1 MASET
6 LDRGRGRRDGSQ
18 GAGAAPPP
26 GAQAAAPSDVSE
38 YRWLILIGLITA
50 AIMEILDTT
59 IVNVSLPQMAG
70 NLSATQ
76 DEIGWV
82 VTGYIL
88 SNVVVLPMTA
98 WLGQRFG
105 RKRYLAASILIF
117 IAASFFCGTSRSLVE
132 LVFWRIIQGAGGAA
146 LLSTA
151 QATLRQIFPPE
162 QQGLVQAI
170 FILGVVMGPTVG
182 PTLGGYITDNYNW
195 PWIFYINIPVGLVS
209 FFLVTT
215 FLHDPPSQ
223 RKAGPIDWLGIG
235 LLAVGLGSL
244 QFVLE
249 EGKRYDWWDSALIT
263 RLAILAGLCLVGLVV
278 WEMWPSN
285 KHPVIDFH
293 VLKNKT
299 LTGGLLLFITLGFGL
314 FGGVF
319 IFPLFVQNVLGF
331 SSTET
336 GLVLFP
342 GGLASAV
349 GAVVC
354 GRLLNGRKALV
365 DPRLLIL
372 VGLAIFA
379 YSMWGLGHLTVQS
392 GVPDTRFALIVRGL
406 GLGFLFTPLN
416 FIVFASLKGPEIQ
429 QGSSFINLARQLGG
443 SFGIAYLSTYLSD
456 QAEYHRVNL
465 IAHVYSGNPEL
476 AARQAAVA
484 QSLLAHGSSQA
495 AATAAALGQ
504 INGIVVKQSLTMS
517 YNDAFLFVLVSML
530 VTAPAV
536 LLLGKAKKAPAGGG
550 GGH

>member
-1 MASET
+1 MASQT
-6 LDRGRGRRDGSQ
+6 ADRGRGRRDSGPSAPAP
-18 GAGAAPPP
+18 AGAFPADINPH
-26 GAQAAAPSDVSE
+26 
-38 YRWLILIGLITA
+38 RWLILVGLITA
-50 AIMEILDTT
+50 AMMEILDTT

-105 RKRYLAASILIF
+105 RKRYLAVSILLF

-132 LVFWRIIQGAGGAA
+132 LVFWRILQGAGGAA

-151 QATLRQIFPPE
+151 QATLRQIFPQE

-195 PWIFYINIPVGLVS
+195 PWIFFINVPIGLVS

-215 FLHDPPSQ
+215 FLHDPPGA
-223 RKAGPIDWLGIG
+223 RKVGPIDWLGIG

-249 EGKRYDWWDSALIT
+249 EGKRYDWWDSPMIL
-263 RLAILAGLCLVGLVV
+263 RLAILAGVCLVSLIV
-278 WEMWPSN
+278 WQMWPSN
-285 KHPVIDFH
+285 KHPVVDFH
-293 VLKNKT
+293 VLKNRT
-299 LTGGLLLFITLGFGL
+299 LTAGLLLFVTLGFGL

-331 SSTET
+331 SPTET

-342 GGLASAV
+342 GGLASAF

-354 GRLLNGRKALV
+354 GRLLNGKKALV
-365 DPRLLIL
+365 DPRILIVIGL
-372 VGLAIFA
+372 VIFA
-379 YSMWGLGHLTVQS
+379 YSMWGLGHLTTQS
-392 GVPDTRFALIVRGL
+392 GVPDTRFALIIRGL
-406 GLGFLFTPLN
+406 GLGFLFTPIN
-416 FIVFASLKGPEIQ
+416 FVVFASLKGPEIQ
-429 QGSSFINLARQLGG
+429 QASSFINLSRQLGG

-456 QAEYHRVNL
+456 QTAYHRANL
-465 IAHVYSGNPEL
+465 VTHIYSGNPEL
-476 AARQAAVA
+476 AARQAAAA
-484 QSLLAHGSSQA
+484 QNLLAQGFSEA
-495 AATAAALGQ
+495 ASKAAALGQ
-504 INGIVVKQSLTMS
+504 INGELMRQAQVMS
-517 YNDAFLFVLVSML
+517 YNDAFLFVLLAML

-536 LLLGKAKKAPAGGG
+536 FLLNKPRKAPAGGG

>member
-6 LDRGRGRRDGSQ
+6 IDRKRREGS
-18 GAGAAPPP
+18 APGPSPP
-26 GAQAAAPSDVSE
+26 GAPPSEISE

-50 AIMEILDTT
+50 AVMEILDTT

-105 RKRYLAASILIF
+105 RKRYLAASILLF
-117 IAASFFCGTSRSLVE
+117 IVASFFCGTSRSLVE
-132 LVFWRIIQGAGGAA
+132 LVFWRILQGAGGAA

-151 QATLRQIFPPE
+151 QATLRQIFPAE

-170 FILGVVMGPTVG
+170 FVLGVVMGPTIG
-182 PTLGGYITDNYNW
+182 PALGGYITDNYNW
-195 PWIFYINIPVGLVS
+195 PWIFFINVPIGLIS

-215 FLHDPPSQ
+215 FLHDPPGQ

-235 LLAVGLGSL
+235 LLAAGLGSL

-263 RLAILAGLCLVGLVV
+263 RLAVLAGLCLVGLIV
-278 WEMWPSN
+278 WELWPSN
-285 KHPVIDFH
+285 KHPVVDFR
-293 VLKNKT
+293 VLKNRT
-299 LTGGLLLFITLGFGL
+299 LTAGLILFITLGFGL

-319 IFPLFVQNVLGF
+319 IFPLFVQNILGF
-331 SSTET
+331 TPTAT
-336 GLVLFP
+336 GLVLLP
-342 GGLASAV
+342 GGLASAF

-354 GRLLNGRKALV
+354 GRLLNGKKALV
-365 DPRLLIL
+365 DPRALIL
-372 VGLAIFA
+372 IGLAIFA
-379 YSMWGLGHLTVQS
+379 YSMWDLGHLTTQS
-392 GVPDTRFALIVRGL
+392 GEADTRVALIVRGL
-406 GLGFLFTPLN
+406 GLGFLFTPIN
-416 FIVFASLKGPEIQ
+416 FVVFASLKRPEIQ
-429 QGSSFINLARQLGG
+429 QASSFINLARQLGG

-456 QAEYHRVNL
+456 MEAYHRANL
-465 IAHVYSGNPEL
+465 VANLYPGNTEL
-476 AARQAAVA
+476 LARQAALAPTFLA
-484 QSLLAHGSSQA
+484 QGRSMAQA
-495 AATAAALGQ
+495 SAAALGQ
-504 INGIVVKQSLTMS
+504 INGEVVKQSLTMS
-517 YNDAFLFVLVSML
+517 FNDAFLFVLLVVL

-536 LLLGKAKKAPAGGG
+536 FLLRKIKGAAPTGG

>member
-6 LDRGRGRRDGSQ
+6 ARGRGRRQSGPPAPG
-18 GAGAAPPP
+18 GASAV
-26 GAQAAAPSDVSE
+26 PSDVSQ
-38 YRWLILIGLITA
+38 YRWLILVGLITA
-50 AIMEILDTT
+50 AMMEILDTT

-105 RKRYLAASILIF
+105 RKRYLATSILIF
-117 IAASFFCGTSRSLVE
+117 IAASFFCGTSRSLIE
-132 LVFWRIIQGAGGAA
+132 LVFWRVIQGAGGAA

-170 FILGVVMGPTVG
+170 FILGVVMGPTLG
-182 PTLGGYITDNYNW
+182 PTMGGYITDNYNW
-195 PWIFYINIPVGLVS
+195 PWIFFINVPIGMIS

-215 FLHDPPSQ
+215 FLHDAPGQ

-249 EGKRYDWWDSALIT
+249 EGKRYDWWDSPMIL
-263 RLAILAGLCLVGLVV
+263 RLAILAGACLVGLVV
-278 WEMWPSN
+278 WQLWPGN
-285 KHPVIDFH
+285 KHPVVDFH
-293 VLKNKT
+293 VLKNRT
-299 LTGGLLLFITLGFGL
+299 LTGGLLLFVTLGFGL

-331 SSTET
+331 SPTET

-342 GGLASAV
+342 GGLASAF

-354 GRLLNGRKALV
+354 GRLLNGKKALV
-365 DPRLLIL
+365 DPRIMIMIGL
-372 VGLAIFA
+372 VIFA
-379 YSMWGLGHLTVQS
+379 YSMWDLGHLTTQS

-406 GLGFLFTPLN
+406 GLGFLFTPIN
-416 FIVFASLKGPEIQ
+416 FVVFASLKGPEIQ
-429 QGSSFINLARQLGG
+429 QASSFINLSRQLGG

-456 QAEYHRVNL
+456 QEAYHRANL
-465 IAHVYSGNPEL
+465 VSHVYSGNPEL
-476 AARQAAVA
+476 AARQASAT
-484 QSLLAHGSSQA
+484 QMLLSHGSGLA
-495 AATAAALGQ
+495 AANAAALGQ
-504 INGIVVKQSLTMS
+504 VNLAVVKQSLVMS
-517 YNDAFLFVLVSML
+517 YNDAFLFVLIAML

-536 LLLGKAKKAPAGGG
+536 FLLNKPKKAPAGAG

>member
-6 LDRGRGRRDGSQ
+6 LDRGRARREPGPSSP
-18 GAGAAPPP
+18 AGAPAV
-26 GAQAAAPSDVSE
+26 PSEVSQ
-38 YRWLILIGLITA
+38 YRWLILVGLITA
-50 AIMEILDTT
+50 AMMEILDTT

-105 RKRYLAASILIF
+105 RKRYLAASILLF

-132 LVFWRIIQGAGGAA
+132 LVFWRVIQGAGGAA

-170 FILGVVMGPTVG
+170 FILGVVMGPTLG
-182 PTLGGYITDNYNW
+182 PTMGGYITDNYNW
-195 PWIFYINIPVGLVS
+195 PWIFFINVPIGLIS

-215 FLHDPPSQ
+215 FLHDPPGQ

-235 LLAVGLGSL
+235 LLAAGLGSL

-249 EGKRYDWWDSALIT
+249 EGKRYDWWDSALIV
-263 RLAILAGLCLVGLVV
+263 RLAVLAGVCLVGLIV

-293 VLKNKT
+293 VLKNRT
-299 LTGGLLLFITLGFGL
+299 LTGGLLLFVTLGFGL

-342 GGLASAV
+342 GGLASAF

-354 GRLLNGRKALV
+354 GRLLNGKKALV
-365 DPRLLIL
+365 DPRVLIFI
-372 VGLAIFA
+372 GLAIFS
-379 YSMWGLGHLTVQS
+379 YSMWGLGHLTTQS
-392 GVPDTRFALIVRGL
+392 GVPDTRLALIVRGL
-406 GLGFLFTPLN
+406 GLGFLFTPIN
-416 FIVFASLKGPEIQ
+416 FVVFASLKGPEIQ
-429 QGSSFINLARQLGG
+429 QASSFINLSRQLGG

-456 QAEYHRVNL
+456 QEAYHRANL
-465 IAHVYSGNPEL
+465 VSHVYAGNPEL
-476 AARQAAVA
+476 ATRQAAAA
-484 QSLLAHGSSQA
+484 QSLLAHGLGLAQA
-495 AATAAALGQ
+495 NAAALGQ
-504 INGIVVKQSLTMS
+504 INVAVVKQSLTMS
-517 YNDAFLFVLVSML
+517 YNDAFLFVLIAML

-536 LLLGKAKKAPAGGG
+536 FLLNKPRGGRSGAGGG
-550 GGH
+550 H